1 MSDQALQLVVQA
13 TRSDERLR
21 KALDRLDA
29 LAHVRVAGVSHEV
42 ERVAAV
48 VLEQTA
54 EAASVGTRRVLHR
67 HAWLAVGLCIGVGLM
82 LGHASRR

>member
-1 MSDQALQLVVQA
+1 MSNPDVRLLVRA
-13 TRSDERLR
+13 AHSDERLR
-21 KALDRLDA
+21 KALDGLDA
-29 LAHVRVAGVSHEV
+29 LAHARVVRVSHEV

-54 EAASVGTRRVLHR
+54 AAASVGTRRVLHR
-67 HAWLAVGLCIGVGLM
+67 HAWLAVGLCIGIGVM

>member
-1 MSDQALQLVVQA
+1 MSDPHQQLVVRA
-13 TRSDERLR
+13 AHSDQRLR
-21 KALDRLDA
+21 KALDGLDA
-29 LAHVRVAGVSHEV
+29 LAHARVLGVSHEV

-48 VLEQTA
+48 VFGQTA

-67 HAWLAVGLCIGVGLM
+67 HAWLAVGLCIGIGLM